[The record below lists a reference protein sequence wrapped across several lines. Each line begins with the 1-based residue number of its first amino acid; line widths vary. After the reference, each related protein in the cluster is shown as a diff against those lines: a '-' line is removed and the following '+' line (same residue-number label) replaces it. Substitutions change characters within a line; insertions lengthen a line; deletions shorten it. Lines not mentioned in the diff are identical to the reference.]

1 MNFKMKKLN
10 KKFKKKA
17 NKTPKSLSHLGI
29 FLSCFLG
36 LIAICEAIPEE
47 EKSQKFPGSLA
58 VDVTGHMKSGVE
70 LPSPSTL
77 LFAAAWVAICIFG
90 WIEPVGASD
99 HGQEPL
105 QESEAPGEEVEPPE
119 QEVEVEEPVEEEG
132 GSGGN
137 ETLADATVE
146 QLSSILDQP
155 DDPEEPEE
163 LEGHNESSPLV
174 VDKNAPN
181 EPLLMITW
189 HRYVVIFEF

>member
-1 MNFKMKKLN
+1 M
-10 KKFKKKA
+10 
-17 NKTPKSLSHLGI
+17 
-29 FLSCFLG
+29 
-36 LIAICEAIPEE
+36 
-47 EKSQKFPGSLA
+47 
-58 VDVTGHMKSGVE
+58 
-70 LPSPSTL
+70 
-77 LFAAAWVAICIFG
+77 AICIFG

-99 HGQEPL
+99 HGQEPV
-105 QESEAPGEEVEPPE
+105 QEVEAPGEEVEPPE